1 MHCLFDPFSRGT
13 GRGPKG
19 DAFEIAEAYKRKK
32 RQEMLRE
39 EDVIKAKN
47 IAKII
52 NEPDS
57 KPATKKVKSRVRC
70 MHVYTSCRESA

>member
-1 MHCLFDPFSRGT
+1 M
-13 GRGPKG
+13 GRGPLGPPKG

-39 EDVIKAKN
+39 EDVTKAKN
-47 IAKII
+47 ITKII

-57 KPATKKVKSRVRC
+57 KPTTKKVKAQVKC
-70 MHVYTSCRESA
+70 MHMYQETA